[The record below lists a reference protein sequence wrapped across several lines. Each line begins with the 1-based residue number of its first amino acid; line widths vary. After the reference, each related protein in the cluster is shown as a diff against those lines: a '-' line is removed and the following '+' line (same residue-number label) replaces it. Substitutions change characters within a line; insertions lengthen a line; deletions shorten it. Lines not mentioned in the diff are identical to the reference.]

1 MITLETSI
9 AHMVWSDARFL
20 DQILQLPDRSLALSA
35 APEEWSVGHLIM
47 HLVGSA
53 EWFNFCLTA
62 TPWSDLLPAQTMAD
76 VRKFKSQLGDLG
88 AVLSTQVTMD
98 DELLTINVEDE
109 KILAHRSMILSQAIM
124 HTAEHKGQIATIL
137 KANGLH
143 IDLDVL
149 DLWHF
154 TS

>member
-1 MITLETSI
+1 
-9 AHMVWSDARFL
+9 
-20 DQILQLPDRSLALSA
+20 
-35 APEEWSVGHLIM
+35 M

-53 EWFNFCLTA
+53 EWFNLCLTA